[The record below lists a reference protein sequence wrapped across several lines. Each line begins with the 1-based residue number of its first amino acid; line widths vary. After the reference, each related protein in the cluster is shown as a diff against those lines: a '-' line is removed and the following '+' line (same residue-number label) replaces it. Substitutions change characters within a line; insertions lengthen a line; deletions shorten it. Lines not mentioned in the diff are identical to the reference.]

1 MQGPG
6 RISGREDRRQKT
18 EDRWLTDTGNSANE
32 YFSYYRVICINFT
45 FDFLIRDE
53 MKKVLFGLN
62 FLFFLMMIISGCD
75 KENTTSGISGSITGS
90 SDCKSIKSTGLTD
103 IADTLSCVDYL
114 YDSTSREL
122 SVIHIN
128 SGFNCCPGKLSCGIT
143 TNQDTIFVREYEKK
157 AACDCDC
164 LYDLFISIKGVE
176 PDVYVMK
183 FIEPYADGMEELV
196 FTVDLTAEISGSYCV
211 VRKNYPWGI

>member
-1 MQGPG
+1 MN
-6 RISGREDRRQKT
+6 
-18 EDRWLTDTGNSANE
+18 NSANVGL
-32 YFSYYRVICINFT
+32 YILILLLNFT
-45 FDFLIRDE
+45 VDKE
-53 MKKVLFGLN
+53 MKSFFFGL
-62 FLFFLMMIISGCD
+62 FVLFFLMMISGCD

-90 SDCKSIKSTGLTD
+90 SDCKSIKTLGLND

-114 YDSTSREL
+114 YDSTSHEL

-128 SGFNCCPGKLSCGIT
+128 SGFNCCPGKLSCEIT

-164 LYDLFISIKGVE
+164 LYDLFISINGVE
-176 PDVYVMK
+176 PGVYVMK
-183 FIEPYADGMEELV
+183 FIEPYADAAEELI